1 MSWFAIATLIL
12 ELATKYGIPFVEGQ
26 INLWKN
32 ELPDEPTLAEIQALA
47 NRLKPPEEYFK

>member
-12 ELATKYGIPFVEGQ
+12 QLAAKYGIPFVEGQ

-32 ELPDEPTLAEIQALA
+32 ELPDEPTLEEIQALA